1 MSQRD
6 LIQLE
11 EELHKLKIGYVE
23 QLIVIDNK
31 KMKYKKKMKSNDVLL
46 YGDDMYVYDDE
57 LKNEVEERD
66 LTGATAST
74 SLLLY

>member
-1 MSQRD
+1 
-6 LIQLE
+6 
-11 EELHKLKIGYVE
+11 
-23 QLIVIDNK
+23 
-31 KMKYKKKMKSNDVLL
+31 MKYKKKMKSNDALQ

-74 SLLLY
+74 SLLPY